1 MCDYYIIQV
10 LGYIV
15 ICAFILILS
24 AISLALVYFAYECI
38 LTRLQASN
46 YITSAISKQCL
57 NNAEK
62 CLHILRVGTVIT
74 EEEYNEFLDRLNKL
88 K

>member
-10 LGYIV
+10 LGYID

-24 AISLALVYFAYECI
+24 AIFLALAYFAYECI
-38 LTRLQASN
+38 LTRLQASK

-57 NNAEK
+57 NNSEK
-62 CLHILRVGTVIT
+62 CLHILRVGNVIT
-74 EEEYNEFLDRLNKL
+74 EGEYNKFLDRLNKL

>member
-10 LGYIV
+10 LGYID

-24 AISLALVYFAYECI
+24 AIFLALAYFTYECI
-38 LTRLQASN
+38 LTRIQASN
-46 YITSAISKQCL
+46 YIIDAVSKQCL

-62 CLHILRVGTVIT
+62 CLRILRTAAVIT
-74 EEEYNEFLDRLNKL
+74 EAEYNEFLDRLNKL

>member
-10 LGYIV
+10 LGYID

-24 AISLALVYFAYECI
+24 AIFLALAYFTYECI
-38 LTRLQASN
+38 LTRIRASN
-46 YITSAISKQCL
+46 YITNAVSKQCL
-57 NNAEK
+57 NNVEK
-62 CLHILRVGTVIT
+62 CLRILRTATVIT
-74 EEEYNEFLDRLNKL
+74 EAEYNEFLDRLNKL